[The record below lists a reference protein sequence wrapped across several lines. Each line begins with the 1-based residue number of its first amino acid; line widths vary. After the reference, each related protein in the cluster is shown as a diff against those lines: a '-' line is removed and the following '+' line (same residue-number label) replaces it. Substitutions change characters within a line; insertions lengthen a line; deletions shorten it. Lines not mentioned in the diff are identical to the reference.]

1 MAVYPYNYLNK
12 RGIPAVQT
20 RSVSVNTDNVA
31 FAFADHAFAG
41 IPFTGLVLVYIAQ
54 DIPTGTTGTLPV
66 VFQTNGAVQEVT
78 GYGGDAVTVDDLAG
92 TGVYLAFYDRGSGL
106 LQLMT
111 GIV

>member
-1 MAVYPYNYLNK
+1 MAVYPFNYVNK
-12 RGIPAVQT
+12 RGNPTVQT
-20 RSVSVNTDNVA
+20 RSVSVNADNVV

-41 IPFTGLVLVYIAQ
+41 IPFAGLVLIYIAQ
-54 DIPTGTTGTLPV
+54 AIPAGTTGTLPV

-78 GYGGDAVTVDDLAG
+78 GYGGDAVTVADLAG
-92 TGVYLAFYDRGSGL
+92 TGVYLAFYDRASGL

>member
-20 RSVSVNTDNVA
+20 KSVTATDENVVYI
-31 FAFADHAFAG
+31 FSEHAFAG
-41 IPFTGLVLVYIAQ
+41 IPFTGLVLIYIAQ
-54 DIPTGTTGTLPV
+54 AVPAGAAGTLPV
-66 VFQTNGAVQEVT
+66 VFQTNGATQAVT
-78 GYGGDAVTVDDLAG
+78 GYNGDAVTVADLAG

>member
-20 RSVSVNTDNVA
+20 RSVTANADNVTYS
-31 FAFADHAFAG
+31 FADHAFAG

-54 DIPTGTTGTLPV
+54 DVPTGAAGTLPV
-66 VFQTNGAVQEVT
+66 VFQTNGATQAVT
-78 GYGGDAVTVDDLAG
+78 GYGGEPVTVADLAG
-92 TGVYLAFYDRGSGL
+92 TGVYLAFYDKESGL

-111 GIV
+111 GII

>member
-1 MAVYPYNYLNK
+1 MAVYPFNFLNK

-20 RSVSVNTDNVA
+20 RSVTVTADNVS

-54 DIPTGTTGTLPV
+54 DVPTGTTGTLPV

-78 GYGGDAVTVDDLAG
+78 GYGGDPVTVADLAG
-92 TGVYLAFYDRGSGL
+92 TGVYLAFYDRSSNL

>member
-1 MAVYPYNYLNK
+1 MNK

-20 RSVSVNTDNVA
+20 RSVSVNADNVV

-54 DIPTGTTGTLPV
+54 DVPAGTTGTLPV

-78 GYGGDAVTVDDLAG
+78 GYGGGAVADLAG

>member
-20 RSVSVNTDNVA
+20 RGVAVNTDNVV
-31 FAFADHAFAG
+31 FSFADHAFAG
-41 IPFTGLVLVYIAQ
+41 IPFTGLVLIYIAQ
-54 DIPTGTTGTLPV
+54 DIPAGTTGTLPV
-66 VFQTNGAVQEVT
+66 VFQTNGSVQAVT
-78 GYGGDAVTVDDLAG
+78 GYGSDAVTVADLAG
-92 TGVYLAFYDRGSGL
+92 TGVYLAFYDKESGL